1 MDSFALLTNVT
12 AISEVHPHLRGI
24 TRVINERRH
33 GQHGAVIE
41 WELQTSA
48 MWKPPLIL
56 SFLKHIKTYEHVSTT
71 ASLLPGKTGR
81 IQNVGIK
88 GNRGKLVPFYYL
100 HWWQLDAVGP
110 SRTRLEDYELLKG
123 SAIKFWLGA
132 TSVTENAHAQ
142 MQANIREWARA
153 RKE

>member
-88 GNRGKLVPFYYL
+88 GNRGKLVPFIIFTGGSSTRS
-100 HWWQLDAVGP
+100 GP
-110 SRTRLEDYELLKG
+110 HARGSR
-123 SAIKFWLGA
+123 I
-132 TSVTENAHAQ
+132 TSFSK
-142 MQANIREWARA
+142 ARQ
-153 RKE
+153 